1 MATMEKYRINSLAKD
16 LNVKNKD
23 LVQLLSDHGM
33 PRRSSMSVL
42 EEPELSLI
50 FEHVTQSNQ
59 TDLTAY
65 FKYYDDKKA
74 AKKAEGRCCQARR
87 FRFSAK
93 ACRKEGRRSR

>member
-50 FEHVTQSNQ
+50 FEHVTTMYMLSLGSSRN
-59 TDLTAY
+59 L
-65 FKYYDDKKA
+65 
-74 AKKAEGRCCQARR
+74 
-87 FRFSAK
+87 
-93 ACRKEGRRSR
+93 RSV